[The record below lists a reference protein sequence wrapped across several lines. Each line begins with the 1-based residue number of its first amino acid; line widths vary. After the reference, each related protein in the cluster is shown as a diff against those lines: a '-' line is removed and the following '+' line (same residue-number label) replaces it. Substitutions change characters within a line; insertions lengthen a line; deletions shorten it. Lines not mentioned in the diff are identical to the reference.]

1 VLELM
6 LKKRM
11 MTAPAKIARETTT
24 WTVGPRK
31 KRKRNPTVH
40 GVLVTSQQKEKKM
53 KKQLL
58 ALRNQ
63 DTTNHSRRTKG
74 RGNTRR
80 LSEGWS

>member
-1 VLELM
+1 MKDEEEEQHQLHYLGFSIPVGRTL
-6 LKKRM
+6 
-11 MTAPAKIARETTT
+11 TQET
-24 WTVGPRK
+24 VCPS
-31 KRKRNPTVH
+31 NH
-40 GVLVTSQQKEKKM
+40 VLVTSQQKEKKM